1 MMSDWLHDLPLVW
14 MALTV
19 LGGTCLV
26 TAAIYAGVMALA
38 TGERARTFK
47 AMSPGMLPPLGIIF
61 GLFIAFTAAQVWN
74 DTDRAAVAVGR
85 EANALSGVLF
95 LAASFP
101 GEPEAQMRKLVRDY
115 IEIVATQGWPRMA
128 QQRGLLGVT
137 PQPIVDA
144 LKLALAQTPAT
155 EGQEIAQREIII
167 ALGSTLEARRQ
178 RIMVSES
185 QVNAVKWSCLLVQ
198 AICMLIGIAM
208 VHCDN
213 RRTAAIA
220 MGLFG
225 AGVAVSVMLIL
236 AHDRPFTGKISI
248 GPDTLLQ
255 VMPEIETGRH

>member
-1 MMSDWLHDLPLVW
+1 MSDWLHDLPLVW

-26 TAAIYAGVMALA
+26 AAAIYAGVMALA

-47 AMSPGMLPPLGIIF
+47 SVSPGMLPPLGILF

-74 DTDRAAVAVGR
+74 DIDRAATAVNR
-85 EANALSGVLF
+85 EANALSSVLF
-95 LAASFP
+95 LVASFP

-115 IEIVATQGWPRMA
+115 IEIAVTQGWPRMA
-128 QQRGLLGVT
+128 QQRGLLGIT
-137 PQPIVDA
+137 PQPLADA
-144 LKLALAQTPAT
+144 LKLALAQTPT
-155 EGQEIAQREIII
+155 TRGQEIAQREIVT
-167 ALGSTLEARRQ
+167 ALGTTLEARRL
-178 RIMVSES
+178 RIIVSES
-185 QVNAVKWSCLLVQ
+185 QVNVVKWSCLSVQ

-220 MGLFG
+220 MGLFA
-225 AGVAVSVMLIL
+225 AGVAVSVILIL

-248 GPDTLLQ
+248 GPDALLQ
-255 VMPEIETGRH
+255 VMPEIEMGRR